1 MAQWLLLSCCFR
13 DLSIWLKIRIPY
25 TQSHK
30 SATIELLSIHLISA
44 PTACNKQRIFT
55 SHVMQSENEWR
66 KWCYETMFVLC
77 WPMPPRAPNIIH
89 FLMHSKARRLHIREL
104 RDQAWTVLVS
114 LFVMYVY
121 KFICIIGKCF
131 FFLRDRQVFQ
141 FPFMSLNLTLVQ
153 RSE

>member
-1 MAQWLLLSCCFR
+1 MSKPPSTKKCRLYRRGPQKCHRSKSKLICMAQWLLLSCCFR

-77 WPMPPRAPNIIH
+77 WPMPARAPNIIH
-89 FLMHSKARRLHIREL
+89 FLMHSKALKEDSIYGSLGIRPGL
-104 RDQAWTVLVS
+104 CLSRCL
-114 LFVMYVY
+114 
-121 KFICIIGKCF
+121 
-131 FFLRDRQVFQ
+131 
-141 FPFMSLNLTLVQ
+141 
-153 RSE
+153 